1 MDRKEVPNV
10 LRPNPVK
17 QKPRPVTRVGDFSEP
32 YLLVSSLSSSPWLRV
47 VAETSVSTYRK
58 DSSSVNVP

>member
-1 MDRKEVPNV
+1 MRALISSDPTQYNR
-10 LRPNPVK
+10 NPA
-17 QKPRPVTRVGDFSEP
+17 
-32 YLLVSSLSSSPWLRV
+32 LSSGLEIFQNLSSPWLGV